1 MCLKTYA
8 QKLRKEQKAWLV
20 AIINMMR
27 YERLRLYMMNFWL
40 LWLGGGGVRVE
51 NNIHLFNFK
60 MPVLTLVF

>member
-8 QKLRKEQKAWLV
+8 QKLRKEQKEWLV

-40 LWLGGGGVRVE
+40 LWLGGGEGW
-51 NNIHLFNFK
+51 K
-60 MPVLTLVF
+60 